1 MGVPLWVR
9 GLRGMGRALWW
20 AGDQGIWGGA
30 DIVDEGMWLKWDM
43 EPRGQG
49 APSQTQGLCEQG
61 DLQGKS
67 QGP

>member
-1 MGVPLWVR
+1 M
-9 GLRGMGRALWW
+9 
-20 AGDQGIWGGA
+20 
-30 DIVDEGMWLKWDM
+30 DEGIWLKWDM

-49 APSQTQGLCEQG
+49 APSQTQGLCEQE